1 MNTNKGSGMSNKAKI
16 REEAKKLNPI
26 DDLMFRTM
34 AEDKAF
40 CEEILR
46 VILSDPALTVL
57 ASTPQYAGT
66 NPQGRSVILDAKCVL
81 GDGRKTDIEV
91 QKANDTD
98 HQRRV
103 RYNGAILTTNLTD
116 PGEKFENIPDV
127 CVVFISR
134 FDIFGGNHSLY
145 HVDRIIR
152 ETGKV
157 VDNGFEEVYVN
168 AKVKDGS
175 EVSELME
182 VFVDDAAYNSKFP
195 VTSGS
200 KRRYK
205 TTEEGQQVMCE
216 IMERIAKEERNE
228 GRLEGRLEGET
239 RINTLNAILINLN
252 RFDDLKRAAT
262 DKDFQMQ
269 LMIEL
274 LPEDM

>member
-1 MNTNKGSGMSNKAKI
+1 MSNKAKI

-34 AEDKAF
+34 AEDVKF

-46 VILSDPALTVL
+46 VILEDEALTVL
-57 ASTPQYAGT
+57 ESTPQYAGT

-81 GDGRKTDIEV
+81 GDGRKIDIEV
-91 QKANDTD
+91 QKANDDD

-116 PGEKFENIPDV
+116 PGEKFKDVPDV
-127 CVVFISR
+127 CVVFISK
-134 FDIFGGNHSLY
+134 FDIFNGNLPLY
-145 HVDRIIR
+145 HVDRVIR
-152 ETGKV
+152 ETGEK

-175 EVSELME
+175 DVSELME
-182 VFVDDAAYNSKFP
+182 VFVNDDAYNNKFP
-195 VTSGS
+195 ITSGS

-205 TTEEGQQVMCE
+205 ETEEGQQVMCE
-216 IMERIAKEERNE
+216 IMERIAKEEREE
-228 GRLEGRLEGET
+228 GKAL
-239 RINTLNAILINLN
+239 INKLNSILIDLD
-252 RFDDLKRAAT
+252 RFDDVKRAAK
-262 DKDFQMQ
+262 DKEYQMQ

-274 LPEDM
+274 LPEEL

>member
-1 MNTNKGSGMSNKAKI
+1 MSNKTKI

-57 ASTPQYAGT
+57 ESTPQYAGT

-81 GDGRKTDIEV
+81 GDGRKIDIEV

-116 PGEKFENIPDV
+116 PGVKFENVPDV

-134 FDIFGGNHSLY
+134 FDIFKGNCSLY
-145 HVDRIIR
+145 HVDRVIR

-195 VTSGS
+195 ITSGS

-205 TTEEGQQVMCE
+205 ETEEGQQVMCE
-216 IMERIAKEERNE
+216 IMEKIAKEERNE
-228 GRLEGRLEGET
+228 GRIEGRIEGET

-252 RFDDLKRAAT
+252 RLDDLKRAAT
-262 DKDFQMQ
+262 DKNFQMQ

>member
-1 MNTNKGSGMSNKAKI
+1 MSNKAKI

-34 AEDKAF
+34 AEDVKF

-46 VILSDPALTVL
+46 VILEDEALTVL
-57 ASTPQYAGT
+57 ESTPQYAGT

-81 GDGRKTDIEV
+81 GDGRKIDIEV
-91 QKANDTD
+91 QKANDDD

-116 PGEKFENIPDV
+116 PGEKFKDVPDV
-127 CVVFISR
+127 CVVFISK
-134 FDIFGGNHSLY
+134 FDIFNGNLPLY
-145 HVDRIIR
+145 HVDRVIR
-152 ETGKV
+152 ETGEK

-175 EVSELME
+175 DVSELME
-182 VFVDDAAYNSKFP
+182 VFVNDDAYNNKFP
-195 VTSGS
+195 ITSGS

-205 TTEEGQQVMCE
+205 ETEEGQQVMCE
-216 IMERIAKEERNE
+216 IMERIAKEEREE
-228 GRLEGRLEGET
+228 GKAL
-239 RINTLNAILINLN
+239 INKLNSILIDLD
-252 RFDDLKRAAT
+252 RFDDVKRAAK
-262 DKDFQMQ
+262 DKEYQMQ

-274 LPEDM
+274 LPEEM

>member
-1 MNTNKGSGMSNKAKI
+1 
-16 REEAKKLNPI
+16 
-26 DDLMFRTM
+26 MFRTM

-46 VILSDPALTVL
+46 VFLSDPALTVL
-57 ASTPQYAGT
+57 ESTPQYAGT
-66 NPQGRSVILDAKCVL
+66 NPQGRSV
-81 GDGRKTDIEV
+81 
-91 QKANDTD
+91 
-98 HQRRV
+98 
-103 RYNGAILTTNLTD
+103 ILTTNLTD

-134 FDIFGGNHSLY
+134 FDIFQENHSLY
-145 HVDRIIR
+145 HVDRVIR

-216 IMERIAKEERNE
+216 IVERLVNENIERM
-228 GRLEGRLEGET
+228 
-239 RINTLNAILINLN
+239 NALTSILIELD
-252 RFDDLKRAAT
+252 RIDDLKRAT
-262 DKDFQMQ
+262 KDKDFQMQ

>member
-1 MNTNKGSGMSNKAKI
+1 MSNKAKI

-34 AEDKAF
+34 AEDKNF

-46 VILSDPALTVL
+46 VFLSDPRLSVL
-57 ASTPQYAGT
+57 ESTSQYAGT
-66 NPQGRSVILDAKCVL
+66 NLQGRSVILDAKCIL
-81 GDGRKTDIEV
+81 GDGRETDIEV

-116 PGEKFENIPDV
+116 PGAKFQNIPYV

-134 FDIFGGNHSLY
+134 FDLFSGNRSLY
-145 HVDRIIR
+145 HVDRVIR
-152 ETGKV
+152 
-157 VDNGFEEVYVN
+157 
-168 AKVKDGS
+168 
-175 EVSELME
+175 ELME

-205 TTEEGQQVMCE
+205 ETEEGQQVMCE
-216 IMERIAKEERNE
+216 IMEKIAQEERNE
-228 GRLEGRLEGET
+228 GRIE
-239 RINTLNAILINLN
+239 
-252 RFDDLKRAAT
+252 
-262 DKDFQMQ
+262 FQMQ

>member
-57 ASTPQYAGT
+57 ESTPQYAGT
-66 NPQGRSVILDAKCVL
+66 NPQGRSVILDAKCIL
-81 GDGRKTDIEV
+81 GDGRKIDIEV

-116 PGEKFENIPDV
+116 PGEKFENIPNV

-134 FDIFGGNHSLY
+134 FDIFNGNRCLY
-145 HVDRIIR
+145 HVDRVIR

-205 TTEEGQQVMCE
+205 ETEEGQQVMCE
-216 IMERIAKEERNE
+216 IVERLVNENIERM
-228 GRLEGRLEGET
+228 
-239 RINTLNAILINLN
+239 NALTSILIELD
-252 RFDDLKRAAT
+252 RIDDLKRAT
-262 DKDFQMQ
+262 KDKEFQMQ